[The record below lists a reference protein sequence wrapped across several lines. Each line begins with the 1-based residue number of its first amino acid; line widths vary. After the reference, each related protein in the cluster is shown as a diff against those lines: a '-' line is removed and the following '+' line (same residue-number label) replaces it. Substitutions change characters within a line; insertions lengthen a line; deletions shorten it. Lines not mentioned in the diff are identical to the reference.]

1 MYALQLSYVTTLRMK
16 ENDDNKNAKII
27 NTEANV
33 QVILFI
39 APILTILKKN
49 DGNHQKKGKYY
60 YKSYF
65 NPLCDISY

>member
-49 DGNHQKKGKYY
+49 
-60 YKSYF
+60 
-65 NPLCDISY
+65 